1 VGTQLRLEGG
11 SRDRKAPPEEILAGR
26 TKIETISSY
35 KETEPGDRK
44 ATVESDASRMAKARF
59 RSSIFAMT
67 SSVVRPEMPDP
78 DVGAASRTVTRL
90 AKPWLCATN
99 AGEVEPSKTL
109 GSPIYSTV

>member
-1 VGTQLRLEGG
+1 VGTQLRLERG
-11 SRDRKAPPEEILAGR
+11 SRDRKAPPGR
-26 TKIETISSY
+26 DSGWAHKIETISSY
-35 KETEPGDRK
+35 KGTEPGDRK

-67 SSVVRPEMPDP
+67 SSVVRPEMLDP
-78 DVGAASRTVTRL
+78 DVGAAPRTVTRP

-99 AGEVEPSKTL
+99 AGEVESSKTL